1 MNLCHRLGSGDLTP
15 TIAGMGARIK
25 SYKKRIKA
33 AKKSKEKNTQDT
45 PDLIGSFGDS
55 SRGRIE

>member
-33 AKKSKEKNTQDT
+33 AKKSKEK
-45 PDLIGSFGDS
+45 PHKIRLISLEALARLKPG
-55 SRGRIE
+55 EN

>member
-33 AKKSKEKNTQDT
+33 AKKSKEKPNKIRLISLE
-45 PDLIGSFGDS
+45 DLKRLEPG
-55 SRGRIE
+55 EN